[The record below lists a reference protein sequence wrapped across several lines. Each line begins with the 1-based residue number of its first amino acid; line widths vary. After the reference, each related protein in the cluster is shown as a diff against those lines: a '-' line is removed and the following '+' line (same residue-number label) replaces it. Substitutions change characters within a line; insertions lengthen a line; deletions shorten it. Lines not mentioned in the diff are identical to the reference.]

1 MSDSVEAGALKL
13 GDTVVGSPA
22 SAETAAPVD
31 TPGSALDIEAFR
43 RGDAECF
50 RVLVKRFGP
59 LIKHIAQSYTKD
71 RDQQDDLYQEACVR
85 LLTQRARYDER
96 GALRGWITRLAH
108 SCCRNRC
115 AARAV
120 RKAALDR
127 YGAQLIPVEES
138 DALVDDPTRL
148 LNYRTFMRALERALA
163 AIPSRQA
170 EAFSLVH
177 IEGHTPAK
185 AARILNVSAATIRS
199 NIRYAREK
207 LREELEDARDA
218 LS

>member
-13 GDTVVGSPA
+13 GDTVVGLPA
-22 SAETAAPVD
+22 SAEPAAPVD
-31 TPGSALDIEAFR
+31 TAGHALDIEAFQ
-43 RGDAECF
+43 RGDPDCF
-50 RVLVKRFGP
+50 RILVKRFGP
-59 LIKHIAQSYTKD
+59 LIKDIAQSYTKD
-71 RDQQDDLYQEACVR
+71 RDLQDDLYQEACVR

-96 GALRGWITRLAH
+96 GALRGWITRVAH

-115 AARAV
+115 AARTA

-127 YGAQLIPVEES
+127 YGAQVIPVEES
-138 DALVDDPTRL
+138 NALVDDPTRL
-148 LNYRTFMRALERALA
+148 LNYRTFMKALEHALA

-170 EAFSLVH
+170 EAFRLVH
-177 IEGHTPAK
+177 IEGHTPAR
-185 AARILNVSAATIRS
+185 AARILNVSPATIRS